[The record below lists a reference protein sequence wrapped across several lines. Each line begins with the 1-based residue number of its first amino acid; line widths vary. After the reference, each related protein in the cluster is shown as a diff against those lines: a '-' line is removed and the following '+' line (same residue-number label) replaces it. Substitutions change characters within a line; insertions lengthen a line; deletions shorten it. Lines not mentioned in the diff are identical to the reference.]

1 MVYGTVTSDRLYN
14 LSEIRITDTIYQKTR
29 ITVSNLTDFGI
40 NIYIVLTLPGTCN
53 QQTTCMIEYNYFI
66 YGKWFQWY
74 NYDLTPIIQ
83 VIADS
88 IWKVK
93 IDKSEYY

>member
-1 MVYGTVTSDRLYN
+1 
-14 LSEIRITDTIYQKTR
+14 
-29 ITVSNLTDFGI
+29 
-40 NIYIVLTLPGTCN
+40 
-53 QQTTCMIEYNYFI
+53 MIEYNYFI

-74 NYDLTPIIQ
+74 NYDLIPIIQ

>member
-1 MVYGTVTSDRLYN
+1 
-14 LSEIRITDTIYQKTR
+14 
-29 ITVSNLTDFGI
+29 
-40 NIYIVLTLPGTCN
+40 
-53 QQTTCMIEYNYFI
+53 MIEYNYFI

-74 NYDLTPIIQ
+74 NYDLTPTIIQ